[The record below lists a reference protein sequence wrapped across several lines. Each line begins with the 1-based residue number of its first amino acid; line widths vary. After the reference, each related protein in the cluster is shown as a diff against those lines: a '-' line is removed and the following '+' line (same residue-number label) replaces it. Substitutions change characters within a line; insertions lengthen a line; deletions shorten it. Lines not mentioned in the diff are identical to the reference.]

1 MSSSSDA
8 RATRMEL
15 VVDAWAA
22 LQSELETERDRHPEF
37 ADVRTLLGSL
47 YLEQGELDAALTE
60 FEAAIAINPGY
71 PLPRFQR
78 LVALRQ
84 RDGEL
89 DTALWRREG
98 LTEMVAEPTRSL
110 WTGWFLA
117 QSGDLPGMEKALDH
131 LTDERWSTLVACY
144 RWIWR
149 GQRDTKARRNLQTLV
164 EHHPLYR
171 AIVSSRDW
179 SGAST
184 EATRWNPASAA
195 VYESLGDAAARLG
208 APDAAEPHYEDAFL
222 RHGDQSRYEL
232 HRAKLA
238 LGNGNEDLAVSCLR
252 RAIEL
257 DPTSVEARIALGFE
271 FQSQGYPE
279 EAVVQFEVAARLR
292 PRYADVQYNL
302 GLLYEAQDRTDDARR
317 CFELALGINS
327 RYFQARTSLAHLLLH
342 AGHHADALDIL
353 RPLERQG
360 IRSADLFVQ
369 RAEAHLALSQ
379 CEAAIKELQHAIELN
394 PNYPRSYYVLG
405 QAYRDQ
411 GLKRKAQEAWKQHLE
426 KSRRWKEEQSG
437 LEGEEWKP

>member
-1 MSSSSDA
+1 
-8 RATRMEL
+8 MEL

-37 ADVRTLLGSL
+37 ADVRTLLGSI
-47 YLEQGELDAALTE
+47 YLEQGEIDAALTE
-60 FEAAIAINPGY
+60 FEAAIAINPEY

-78 LVALRQ
+78 LFALRQ
-84 RDGEL
+84 REGEL
-89 DTALWRREG
+89 DASLWRREA
-98 LTEMVAEPTRSL
+98 LAEKVSEPSRSL
-110 WTGWFLA
+110 WTAWFLA
-117 QSGDLPGMEKALDH
+117 QGGDLAGMEKALDR
-131 LTDERWSTLVACY
+131 LTEERWSALAAFH
-144 RWIWR
+144 RWVWR
-149 GQRDTKARRNLQTLV
+149 GQRDAKARRGLETMV
-164 EHHPLYR
+164 ESHPLYR
-171 AIVSSRDW
+171 SIVAGRDW
-179 SGAST
+179 SGAG
-184 EATRWNPASAA
+184 EELQRWNPASAA
-195 VYESLGDAAARLG
+195 VYEGLGDVTARLG
-208 APDAAEPHYEDAFL
+208 APESAGPHYEDAFL

-238 LGNGNEDLAVSCLR
+238 LGSGNEDLAVACLR

-302 GLLYEAQDRTDDARR
+302 GLLYETQRRTDDARR
-317 CFELALGINS
+317 CFELALEINP

-342 AGHHADALDIL
+342 AGDHAAALDIL

-369 RAEAHLALSQ
+369 RAEAHLALEQ
-379 CEAAIKELQHAIELN
+379 REAAVKELLHAIELN
-394 PNYPRSYYVLG
+394 PEYPRSYYVLG
-405 QAYRDQ
+405 QAYRGL

-437 LEGEEWKP
+437 LEGQEWKP

>member
-1 MSSSSDA
+1 MSSPSAA
-8 RATRMEL
+8 RAARMEL
-15 VVDAWAA
+15 VVDAWAS

-37 ADVRTLLGSL
+37 ADVRTLLGSV
-47 YLEQGELDAALTE
+47 YLEKGEVDAALIE
-60 FEAAIAINPGY
+60 LEAAIAINPEY

-78 LVALRQ
+78 LFALRQ

-89 DTALWRREG
+89 DPSLWRREA
-98 LTEMVAEPTRSL
+98 LAEKVSEPARSL
-110 WTGWFLA
+110 WTAWFLA
-117 QSGDLPGMEKALDH
+117 QSGDSAGMEKALDC
-131 LTDERWSTLVACY
+131 LTDERWSGLGAFH
-144 RWIWR
+144 RWVWR
-149 GQRDTKARRNLQTLV
+149 GQRDAKARRNLQAMV
-164 EHHPLYR
+164 EGHPLYR
-171 AIVSSRDW
+171 SIVSARDW
-179 SGAST
+179 SGGS
-184 EATRWNPASAA
+184 EELTRWNPSSAA
-195 VYESLGDAAARLG
+195 VYESLGDVTARLG
-208 APDAAEPHYEDAFL
+208 APDSAEPHYEDAFL

-232 HRAKLA
+232 HRARLA
-238 LGNGNEDLAVSCLR
+238 LGTGNEDLAVSCLR

-302 GLLYEAQDRTDDARR
+302 GLLYEAHERTEDARH
-317 CFELALGINS
+317 CFEHALQINP

-369 RAEAHLALSQ
+369 RAEAHLALGQ
-379 CEAAIKELQHAIELN
+379 CEAAVKELLHAVELN
-394 PNYPRSYYVLG
+394 ANYPRSYYVLG
-405 QAYRDQ
+405 LAYRDL